1 MKSTVYPLTILA
13 GFLAS
18 TKATPVPVDISSANL
33 KECCDQWHGPR
44 SYTCRVGAD
53 SNALCPVVNGE
64 AMDDCNGACYTPL
77 RYSCNG
83 TALAENPRKTSGTFT
98 LTASNPDQ
106 AFDGQ
111 PIQAAGNHFWVGG
124 HAATYCPT
132 SVGSI
137 CNSFPND
144 TTLIGNG
151 YMATVVPGGQDI
163 YWQTDGA
170 MAFTQAHSSSQWNLS
185 YYGGGI
191 AYEGGGYFGPN
202 GEDLITCPVT
212 PGGSNTTAWKL
223 FARLSGV
230 EFSSSCVGLNLAI
243 SIQQQPSA
251 SSGKQIVE
259 ESAQKDQGRAHP
271 QIEQKLP
278 TYVSLQTMSSRTSST
293 TAQSSTLRPR
303 APRLISG
310 LDDEAPAT
318 LTPIARH
325 ASPLPSPFDSREP
338 SPMPSTRLPRT
349 ASSQTVRPVKS
360 MSRLNPDRAQSPAT
374 LSAFFGDSW
383 SAIQGMASDLLTPSP
398 VSSKAALSPR
408 RRKPSITSTST
419 RNTSA
424 PPKQWGVP
432 TSTPSSAI
440 GLGSYEERESL
451 IRAEKRKQLMN
462 ATPEHNTIG
471 HFKRRSS
478 EDGA

>member
-33 KECCDQWHGPR
+33 KECGDQWYSPR

-132 SVGSI
+132 SVI

-170 MAFTQAHSSSQWNLS
+170 MTFTQAHSSSQWNLS

-212 PGGSNTTAWKL
+212 PEGSNITAWKL

-230 EFSSSCVGLNLAI
+230 EFSSSCLAVHLRDAV
-243 SIQQQPSA
+243 QVD
-251 SSGKQIVE
+251 GENERLKDEKVEKQAFE
-259 ESAQKDQGRAHP
+259 EQEDNADAK
-271 QIEQKLP
+271 
-278 TYVSLQTMSSRTSST
+278 V
-293 TAQSSTLRPR
+293 TA
-303 APRLISG
+303 
-310 LDDEAPAT
+310 
-318 LTPIARH
+318 
-325 ASPLPSPFDSREP
+325 
-338 SPMPSTRLPRT
+338 
-349 ASSQTVRPVKS
+349 V
-360 MSRLNPDRAQSPAT
+360 
-374 LSAFFGDSW
+374 
-383 SAIQGMASDLLTPSP
+383 
-398 VSSKAALSPR
+398 
-408 RRKPSITSTST
+408 
-419 RNTSA
+419 
-424 PPKQWGVP
+424 
-432 TSTPSSAI
+432 
-440 GLGSYEERESL
+440 
-451 IRAEKRKQLMN
+451 
-462 ATPEHNTIG
+462 
-471 HFKRRSS
+471 
-478 EDGA
+478 